1 MTHATAR
8 SKLCPL
14 NKKYNRAEKDKQAAK
29 KMALDG
35 AARRAAARAAAQE
48 DVPVTPPQPANVP
61 VTPPQPPRQIYDE
74 GENVTCR
81 WKAGK
86 WFLGQVTGFDNGLY
100 TVYFL
105 SGEVK
110 RNVSPNHIRLSDSRY
125 PRRHEMIDKDFFFD
139 GAHDLAEG
147 MWRVRQVLSD
157 KNLYRCTRLTGAGP
171 QNVENFD
178 IGYVIKEYMKRMD
191 ERRELGL
198 GKVLSTRMRRRACV
212 GGE

>member
-48 DVPVTPPQPANVP
+48 DVPVTPPPPANVPVTPPPPANVPVTPPPPQPANVP
-61 VTPPQPPRQIYDE
+61 VAPPQPPRQIYDE

-81 WKAGK
+81 WSAGH
-86 WFLGQVTGFDNGLY
+86 WFLAQVTGFDNGLY
-100 TVYFL
+100 SVYFL

-110 RNVSPNHIRLSDSRY
+110 RNISANYIRLSDSRY
-125 PRRHEMIDKDFFFD
+125 PRRYDMIDKDFFFD

-147 MWRVRQVLSD
+147 MWRVRHTSV
-157 KNLYRCTRLTGAGP
+157 
-171 QNVENFD
+171 VEL
-178 IGYVIKEYMKRMD
+178 R
-191 ERRELGL
+191 
-198 GKVLSTRMRRRACV
+198 
-212 GGE
+212 